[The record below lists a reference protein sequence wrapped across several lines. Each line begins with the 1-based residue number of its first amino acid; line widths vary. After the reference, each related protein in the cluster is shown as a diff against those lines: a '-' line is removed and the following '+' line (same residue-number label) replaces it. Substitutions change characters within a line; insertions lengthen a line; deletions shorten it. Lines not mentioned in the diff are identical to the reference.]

1 MRSITNKV
9 TSSQEKLKK
18 NSSGKK
24 KIDSSGKKNT
34 AAGQSLLHRGTSQ
47 GPPVKINRE
56 NRIATET
63 LVGSAQKS
71 SKQKNKSTSLHESA
85 KLKD

>member
-9 TSSQEKLKK
+9 NSSQEKLKK

-24 KIDSSGKKNT
+24 INSGKKNT
-34 AAGQSLLHRGTSQ
+34 PAGQALLHRGTSQ
-47 GPPVKINRE
+47 GPPNKINRE

-63 LVGSAQKS
+63 LVGSAH
-71 SKQKNKSTSLHESA
+71 KQ
-85 KLKD
+85 